1 VLFQYFPQKYS
12 WSLSVAASLAM
23 GGEISEIEEAVAPL
37 VALTGSTDAK
47 VADEGWFQN
56 WMKLGEKLAA
66 LAGQDTDKANRFSAS
81 SKYLR
86 AANYFLMAERIASW
100 SDPRRMYAYGLGLA
114 AFREGLALSGE
125 RFERIEVS
133 YEGAV
138 LAGWLRLAN
147 GPAPQPAILF
157 YNGFDSIKEMH
168 YLMFAEIAARR
179 GIATLFVDQEG
190 TGEAI
195 RYHALPKR
203 HDTEVSAGLFFDA
216 LAANPAIDK
225 KRIGIVGLSMGGYC
239 APRAAAFD
247 QRFKC
252 AGCFGGF
259 YELDQGWQRIL
270 GGGSTAGVSDGL
282 PESSLHAMR
291 VTGTTSI
298 EAAIAALKLR
308 TLEGV
313 LDRIRCPLLVV
324 HGENDRQVALWHAEK
339 IVADAVNSVEAELRV
354 FSLREGAAEHC
365 GIDVMSM
372 QAEYVFDWAAR
383 ILGGARG

>member
-1 VLFQYFPQKYS
+1 VGARPEKRIRIP
-12 WSLSVAASLAM
+12 VEVGRA
-23 GGEISEIEEAVAPL
+23 
-37 VALTGSTDAK
+37 DAK

-56 WMKLGEKLAA
+56 WMKLGEKLSA
-66 LAGQDTDKANRFSAS
+66 LAGQDADKANRFSAS

-100 SDPRRMYAYGLGLA
+100 SDSRRMHAYGLALA
-114 AFREGLALSGE
+114 AFRKGLALSGE

-239 APRAAAFD
+239 APRAVAFD

-252 AGCFGGF
+252 AGSFGGF
-259 YELDQGWQRIL
+259 YELDQDWQRIL
-270 GGGSTAGVSDGL
+270 GGASAAGVSDGL

-339 IVADAVNSVEAELRV
+339 IVAEAVNSVEAELRV
-354 FSLREGAAEHC
+354 FCLREGAAEHC

-383 ILGGARG
+383 VLGGVRG